1 MGADRW
7 RGSSSSDTSSKETP
21 PLLDP
26 RGRLATGLHAPFS
39 RFEDASDLNRI
50 PLVAV
55 AGIPGMVLDAPAQP
69 GALTLELD
77 RQAVKDRAVIIRTGW
92 DDRWG
97 TARYWEPGPY
107 LQREM
112 LDLLVGG
119 GAALVGVDFSNV
131 DDKADL
137 ASQARTRLLGAGVLG
152 WEHLCNLRGLPRE
165 GFQFFAVPLRIAGG
179 HLSLYGRSPNSGR
192 GTALAGGPATARA
205 RHDRHAP

>member
-1 MGADRW
+1 MARFVEFGHVLE
-7 RGSSSSDTSSKETP
+7 GNP

-26 RGRLATGLHAPFS
+26 RGRLATCFHAPFS

-55 AGIPGMVLDAPAQP
+55 AGIPGMVLDGPAQP

-137 ASQARTRLLGAGVLG
+137 GSQARTRPF
-152 WEHLCNLRGLPRE
+152 EPEC
-165 GFQFFAVPLRIAGG
+165 
-179 HLSLYGRSPNSGR
+179 SPSS
-192 GTALAGGPATARA
+192 TLATSADFRA
-205 RHDRHAP
+205 RGSDSSPSRSASPGGICPCTGVRRTRVGERR